1 MSNLKLRPE
10 VEILLCCVRPRT
22 PENDQRIQ
30 SLLDQGVNW
39 SDLLACSLQHKLGP
53 MLHERLHALHPA
65 GITREQE
72 EALAKLATS
81 AAARSFAFLN
91 EMLRVCSLFNAA
103 GIPAVPFKGP
113 ALGWLAYPNFSQR
126 TCSDLDLI
134 VPQRFIPAAMQLVQ
148 SHGYRPLF
156 DAIEAEAGQDRPA
169 PGQYAFM
176 TSSRQLALELHT
188 ERTLRYFSRPIDL
201 EAMSSR
207 LITLEIA
214 GQSVRTFSVE
224 DLLVMLSVHGAK
236 HFWERLA
243 WIVDIGQL
251 VTTCEVHWEVLE
263 QIADRTKSTRLLLL
277 GLYLAHEV
285 LDVSLPE
292 PVLERARADAEV
304 RWLAGKVFEQ
314 LASNSNSSFGV
325 VPRAIYRL
333 RASDGRWR
341 GLRQLVRLSLSPTE
355 SDRKT
360 VRLPGFLM
368 PLYAFVRPLRL
379 LREYGLGLD
388 RRAKPDLAIYLPT
401 PPEIIEQMLRLA
413 DISPR
418 DVLCDLGCG
427 DGRIVVDAA
436 KKYGIRAIGVDINPR
451 RIAEARANARHAG
464 VEELVEFVLGD
475 AKKVDFSEASVVILF
490 LGAEGNLRLAD
501 RLRAELR
508 DGSRIISR
516 DFDIYGWPP
525 ERSEEH
531 TTANG
536 ASVVLH
542 RWVIKKT
549 ERESVEAV
557 PVPPKTTS
565 SK

>member
-1 MSNLKLRPE
+1 MSNLGLRPE
-10 VEILLCCVRPRT
+10 VQILLCCATART
-22 PENDQRIQ
+22 PGSDQRIQ
-30 SLLDQGVNW
+30 LLFDQGINW
-39 SDLLACSLQHKLGP
+39 SDLLACSIQHKLGP
-53 MLHERLHALHPA
+53 LLHERLHALHPA
-65 GITREQE
+65 GVTREQQE
-72 EALAKLATS
+72 SLAKLGS
-81 AAARSFAFLN
+81 NAAARSFAFLS
-91 EMLRVCSLFNAA
+91 EMLRLCSLFEAS
-103 GIPAVPFKGP
+103 GIPAIPFKGP
-113 ALGWLAYPNFSQR
+113 ALAWLAYPNFSQR

-134 VPQRFIPAAMQLVQ
+134 VPQRYIPAAMSLVQ

-201 EAMSSR
+201 QAMSSR

-214 GQSVRTFSVE
+214 GQAVRTFSVE

-243 WIVDIGQL
+243 WIVDIAQL
-251 VTTCEVHWEVLE
+251 VTTCEVHWELLD
-263 QIADRTKSTRLLLL
+263 QIADQTKSTRLLLL

-285 LDVSLPE
+285 LGVSLPE
-292 PVLERARADAEV
+292 HVLERARADARV
-304 RWLAGKVFEQ
+304 RWLTGKVLEQ
-314 LASNSNSSFGV
+314 LASNSNTNFGV
-325 VPRAIYRL
+325 LPRAIFRL
-333 RASDGRWR
+333 RASDTRWR

-355 SDRKT
+355 SDRST
-360 VRLPGFLM
+360 VRLPGFLA
-368 PLYAFVRPLRL
+368 PLYALVRPLRL
-379 LREYGLGLD
+379 LREYGFGFD
-388 RRAKPDLAIYLPT
+388 RGVKPDLAIYQPT
-401 PPEIIEQMLRLA
+401 QPEIIEQMLRLA
-413 DISPR
+413 DISPG

-436 KKYGIRAIGVDINPR
+436 KTYGIRAIGVDINPR
-451 RIAEARANARHAG
+451 RIAEARANARQAG

-475 AKKVDFSEASVVILF
+475 AKTVDFSEASVVVLF
-490 LGAEGNLRLAD
+490 LGAEGNLRLAE

-516 DFDIYGWPP
+516 DFEIYGWPP

-542 RWVIKKT
+542 RWTIKKK
-549 ERESVEAV
+549 ERESMESAL
-557 PVPPKTTS
+557 VPPKTAS